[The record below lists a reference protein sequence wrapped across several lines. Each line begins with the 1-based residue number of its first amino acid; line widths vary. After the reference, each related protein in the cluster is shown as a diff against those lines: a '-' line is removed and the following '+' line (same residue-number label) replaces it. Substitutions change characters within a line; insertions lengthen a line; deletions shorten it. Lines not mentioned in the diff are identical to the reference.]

1 MGAHI
6 SSRGGGEGQPS
17 LERFPFDAVLFAGAF
32 AFGFADDVF
41 FAADFGFVLDDAAL
55 VDFADDDFGAV
66 AVLEAEDFAVEA
78 VERFRGADRLASSP
92 IGRALPTAL
101 TAPLATSPTV
111 PATLPAVLPA
121 VRPTCFMILAASGIG
136 RPPFVR
142 PVAGRSS
149 VRKCTLHAGRL
160 RERRFTG
167 RPGPIWLSR

>member
-66 AVLEAEDFAVEA
+66 AGLEAEDFAVEA

-121 VRPTCFMILAASGIG
+121 VRPTCFMILAGSGIG